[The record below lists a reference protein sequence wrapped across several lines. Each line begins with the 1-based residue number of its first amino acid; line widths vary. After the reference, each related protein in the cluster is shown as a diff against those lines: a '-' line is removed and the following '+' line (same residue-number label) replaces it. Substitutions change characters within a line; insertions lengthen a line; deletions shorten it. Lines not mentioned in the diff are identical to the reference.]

1 MHLSYIRASRRLYV
15 LAAALLLAAPPL
27 FGTPLLL
34 TKVSLAAF
42 VLMLSGLLFALGGG
56 VGKFFEL
63 QGSRRALL
71 AWLLPALYAAV
82 VFAQGRFG
90 LVFVSESAGADS
102 VVFWMIAAVA
112 FMLGSALFRT
122 PRALHLLRFGLYAGL
137 SAGILLWLLS
147 AFGIGQ
153 APFVFS
159 ANPAAYSGLLLL
171 LVMIAGALYGF
182 ASRAEL
188 ASAPQERPRAGRW
201 LVLALLF
208 VFIATLLINSF
219 FMVRRFSS
227 EVGVAHVH
235 QQLQE
240 GRVGQAFATA
250 AHAANVEHNV
260 STLAAVIESGAA
272 YLLVLSKDSKLSG
285 EALAKEFDTVLAP
298 MALSAQLWS
307 ARDPQDYRPHY
318 AMAQVYGFLAGLGVK
333 NAADSA
339 RAAYGAAAA
348 RAPRNPD
355 IPLALGRFEITLG
368 RLPAAQAAILVS
380 LHLKPDYVQAKYSL
394 GFVYAAQGRTA
405 DALKQFE
412 DLLKQYPGNREIGNI
427 VSNLNGGRPSGAT
440 PGMWNSPSL

>member
-27 FGTPLLL
+27 FGTPLPL
-34 TKVSLAAF
+34 TKVSLASF

-71 AWLLPALYAAV
+71 AWLPPALYAAI
-82 VFAQGRFG
+82 VFVQGRFG

-159 ANPAAYSGLLLL
+159 TNPAAYSGLLLL

-182 ASRAEL
+182 ASRAEVS
-188 ASAPQERPRAGRW
+188 SAPQERPRAGRW

-208 VFIATLLINSF
+208 VFIATLLTNSF
-219 FMVRRFSS
+219 FMARGFSS
-227 EVGVAHVH
+227 EVGVAHVR

-250 AHAANVEHNV
+250 AHAANVEQNV
-260 STLAAVIESGAA
+260 STLGAVIESGAA
-272 YLLVLSKDSKLSG
+272 YLLVLSKDQKLSG

-307 ARDPQDYRPHY
+307 ARNPQDYRPHY
-318 AMAQVYGFLAGLGVK
+318 AMAQAYGFLAGLGV
-333 NAADSA
+333 NGAADSA

-368 RLPAAQAAILVS
+368 RLPAAQAALMVS

-405 DALKQFE
+405 NPLKKKKPQ
-412 DLLKQYPGNREIGNI
+412 PR
-427 VSNLNGGRPSGAT
+427 GGGGLHILRAR
-440 PGMWNSPSL
+440 L